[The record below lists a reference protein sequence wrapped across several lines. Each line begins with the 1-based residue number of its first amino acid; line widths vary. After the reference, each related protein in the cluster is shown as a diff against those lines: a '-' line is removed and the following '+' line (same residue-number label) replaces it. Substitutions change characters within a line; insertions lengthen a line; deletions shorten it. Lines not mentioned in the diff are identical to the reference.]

1 MKRLSQ
7 HNAPIYEALKA
18 YKENRTVRFDVPGH
32 KGGRGNS
39 ELTDFLGID
48 CLRVDVN
55 SMKPLDNLSHP
66 VSVIKDAEMLAA
78 EAFGAEN
85 AFFIVNGTTAAV
97 QAMVMS
103 VCKAG
108 DKIII
113 PRNVHKSAINAM
125 IICGAIPVY
134 VNPGVD
140 KDLGISLGMSV
151 EDVKDAILKNKDAK
165 AVFVNNPTYYGVC
178 SNLKEIV
185 KIAHENNMLVLV
197 DEAHGTHFYFGE
209 DMPISAME
217 AGADMAAVS
226 IHKTGG
232 SLTQSSL
239 LLCGKN
245 INADYV
251 RQIINLTQT
260 TSASYLLLVSLD
272 LARKNLSLN
281 GKDIF
286 KKTAEISNYAREEI
300 NKIGGYRAFS
310 KELINDD
317 TVYDFDIT
325 KLSIHT
331 RDIGLAGIEVYDIL
345 RDEYNIQIE
354 FGDIGNILAII
365 SAGDRMLEIERL
377 ISALSEI
384 KRLYS
389 KDKSGMLE
397 SEYITPE
404 VVLSPREAFYGNKKS
419 IPLSKSLG
427 EISAE
432 IVMAY
437 PPGIPILSPGERI
450 TQDVLDYIYYAKEKG
465 SLLTGPEDMTLENI
479 NIVEGL

>member
-108 DKIII
+108 DKISI

-197 DEAHGTHFYFGE
+197 DEAHGTHFYFGRIC
-209 DMPISAME
+209 PY
-217 AGADMAAVS
+217 
-226 IHKTGG
+226 
-232 SLTQSSL
+232 L
-239 LLCGKN
+239 LWKL
-245 INADYV
+245 V
-251 RQIINLTQT
+251 QIWQ
-260 TSASYLLLVSLD
+260 LLVSIK
-272 LARKNLSLN
+272 LADPSL
-281 GKDIF
+281 KVH
-286 KKTAEISNYAREEI
+286 YYCVARI
-300 NKIGGYRAFS
+300 
-310 KELINDD
+310 
-317 TVYDFDIT
+317 
-325 KLSIHT
+325 
-331 RDIGLAGIEVYDIL
+331 
-345 RDEYNIQIE
+345 
-354 FGDIGNILAII
+354 
-365 SAGDRMLEIERL
+365 
-377 ISALSEI
+377 
-384 KRLYS
+384 
-389 KDKSGMLE
+389 
-397 SEYITPE
+397 
-404 VVLSPREAFYGNKKS
+404 
-419 IPLSKSLG
+419 
-427 EISAE
+427 
-432 IVMAY
+432 
-437 PPGIPILSPGERI
+437 
-450 TQDVLDYIYYAKEKG
+450 
-465 SLLTGPEDMTLENI
+465 
-479 NIVEGL
+479 